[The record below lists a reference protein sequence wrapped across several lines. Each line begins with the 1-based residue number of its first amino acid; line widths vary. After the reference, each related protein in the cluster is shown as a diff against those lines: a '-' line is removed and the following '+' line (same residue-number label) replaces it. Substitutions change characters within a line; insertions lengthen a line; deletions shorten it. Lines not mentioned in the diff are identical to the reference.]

1 MNEWDKDPEK
11 AREAFREDLKY
22 KIRAGVQNRVGR
34 HCHDSFQHG
43 IIWGAAIC
51 AVGVVLL
58 LDHMGIISADRL
70 WRFWPL
76 LLIFAGVV
84 NVAGQP
90 GRRVWGVL
98 LIGAGTLFQLDSLG
112 ILRFR
117 WADLW
122 PLAIIAAGLMM
133 IWGSIES
140 RRMRSASALGDAP
153 NSMNSTAVFGGV
165 ERRVTVR
172 DFSGGRVS
180 AVFGG
185 IELDFRDADIA
196 GDQAV
201 LEVNAIFGGAEIRVP
216 ENWKVEQR
224 GQTLFGG
231 YTDSTRLSSTTN
243 ANGPSQ
249 KTLLITGTTL
259 FGGVEVTN

>member
-1 MNEWDKDPEK
+1 M
-11 AREAFREDLKY
+11 
-22 KIRAGVQNRVGR
+22 
-34 HCHDSFQHG
+34 
-43 IIWGAAIC
+43 
-51 AVGVVLL
+51 LL
-58 LDHMGIISADRL
+58 LDHMGILSADRL
-70 WRFWPL
+70 WRLWPL
-76 LLIFAGVV
+76 LMIFAGVV
-84 NVAGQP
+84 NVVTKP
-90 GRRVWGVL
+90 GRRVWGAL

-122 PLAIIAAGLMM
+122 PLAIIAAGVMM

-140 RRMRSASALGDAP
+140 RRVRAASASGDAP
-153 NSMNSTAVFGGV
+153 NAMNSTAVFGGV

-172 DFSGGRVS
+172 DFRGGRVS

-185 IELDFRDADIA
+185 VELDFRDADME
-196 GDQAV
+196 GEQAV

-216 ENWKVEQR
+216 ETWKVEQR

-231 YTDSTRLSSTTN
+231 YTDTTRLSKDAN
-243 ANGPSQ
+243 APSA

>member
-1 MNEWDKDPEK
+1 MNESDKDPEK
-11 AREAFREDLKY
+11 ARAAFEANLKD
-22 KIRAGVQNRVGR
+22 KIRMGAANRAKECGPG
-34 HCHDSFQHG
+34 SFQHG
-43 IIWGAAIC
+43 IIWGGVIC
-51 AVGVVLL
+51 AFGVVLL
-58 LDHMGIISADRL
+58 LDHMGILSADRL
-70 WRFWPL
+70 WRYWPL

-84 NVAGQP
+84 NLASQP
-90 GRRVWGVL
+90 GRRVWGAL
-98 LIGAGTLFQLDSLG
+98 LIAIGTLFQLDSLH
-112 ILRFR
+112 ILRFS
-117 WADLW
+117 WGELW
-122 PLAIIAAGLMM
+122 PLAIIAAGAMM

-140 RRMRSASALGDAP
+140 RRVRAASATGDAP

-172 DFSGGRVS
+172 DFRGGRVS

-185 IELDFRDADIA
+185 VELDFRDADME

-216 ENWKVEQR
+216 ETWKVEQR

-231 YTDSTRLSSTTN
+231 YTDTTRLSAAKDGN
-243 ANGPSQ
+243 APIT